1 MIQFAG
7 IALIL
12 IGIYGLMTTKHM
24 IKLIIALNV
33 MELGANIFII
43 SIGFVAH
50 GLAPI
55 YTADLPNQAFSFVD
69 PLPQAMVL
77 TAIVIGF
84 GVSALGLVVA
94 QNIYKKHGTYD
105 LSEIGGEE

>member
-33 MELGANIFII
+33 LELGANIFII
-43 SIGFVAH
+43 SVGFVKN

-55 YTADLPNQAFSFVD
+55 LTADVPSDLLNFVD

-84 GVSALGLVVA
+84 GATALGLAVA
-94 QNIYKKHGTYD
+94 RKVYGKYQTYD